1 MSFMDTIYE
10 QISVASYKL
19 KMKFHFCMPCYL
31 TSSLRGVVVEMAA
44 SMDAVAVL
52 ERVAIQVRLII

>member
-1 MSFMDTIYE
+1 MDTIFE
-10 QISVASYKL
+10 QICVASYKL

>member
-1 MSFMDTIYE
+1 MDTIYE

-31 TSSLRGVVVEMAA
+31 TSSLSGVVAEMAA

-52 ERVAIQVRLII
+52 ERVAIQVR